1 MIKNLTLQFLFIF
14 EIFFRFF
21 SHIYLS
27 MIFHP
32 LFFYQ
37 MHFVFLVYLFP
48 HMDFFNIINSLVE
61 DFTELELTFNDECK
75 SISLYF
81 IMLGV

>member
-1 MIKNLTLQFLFIF
+1 
-14 EIFFRFF
+14 
-21 SHIYLS
+21 
-27 MIFHP
+27 
-32 LFFYQ
+32 
-37 MHFVFLVYLFP
+37 MHFVFLFYLFP
-48 HMDFFNIINSLVE
+48 HIDFFNIKNSLVE